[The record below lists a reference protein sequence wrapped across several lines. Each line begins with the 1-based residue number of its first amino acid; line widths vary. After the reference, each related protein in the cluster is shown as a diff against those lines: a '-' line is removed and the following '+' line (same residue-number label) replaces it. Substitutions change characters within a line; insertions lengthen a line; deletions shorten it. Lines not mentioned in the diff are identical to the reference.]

1 MSLPSS
7 SCDVAVIGLGA
18 MGSAV
23 LYQLAKTGA
32 RVVGI
37 DRFSPPHTF
46 GSSHGDTRITRE
58 AVGEGADYVPLVRA
72 SHRIWR
78 ELEAETGEPLLV
90 PAGTLVMASASAPN
104 SHHGKPDF
112 LRRTVE
118 VAQAHAIPHEVLDA
132 AEIRRRFPAFV
143 GLRGDEQGYFEPG
156 GGYVRPE
163 AAIRTQIA
171 EAVRLGA
178 QVMTDTKVT
187 GLAPDG
193 AGVCIETERGAVLAG
208 QVVVAAGPWA
218 HSFLGPAL
226 KPAFRVQRQVLH
238 WMEITEPALFPANS
252 PVFIWMHGDGD
263 EDYVYGFPPAASPGS
278 IKVATEQY
286 ATSCD
291 PDTVERTVSDA
302 EVAAMHAHHIAGKL
316 AGIAPRATRSAVCL
330 YTTSRD
336 NGFLI
341 DAHPEMPRVLLVS
354 ACSGHGFKHSAGIG
368 EAVARHLLEPGT
380 PLGPAFGAQRLMA
393 PRG

>member
-1 MSLPSS
+1 MSPSL

-18 MGSAV
+18 MGSAA
-23 LYQLAKTGA
+23 LYQLAKRGA

-58 AVGEGADYVPLVRA
+58 AVGEGAAYAPLVRA

-78 ELEAETGEPLLV
+78 ELEGETGEPLLV
-90 PAGTLVMASASAPN
+90 PSGTLVMASASAPN

-112 LRRTVE
+112 LRRTIE
-118 VAQAHAIPHEVLDA
+118 VAQANALPHELLDA
-132 AEIRRRFPAFV
+132 GEIRRRFPAFI

-171 EAVRLGA
+171 EAVRLGG
-178 QVMTDTKVT
+178 QVMTDTRVT
-187 GLAPDG
+187 SLAPDG
-193 AGVCIETERGAVLAG
+193 PGMRIETDGGVLHAG
-208 QVVVAAGPWA
+208 QVVVAAGPWVHA
-218 HSFLGPAL
+218 FLGPAL
-226 KPAFRVQRQVLH
+226 KPAFVVQRQVLH
-238 WMEITEPALFPANS
+238 WLEITQPELFPASS

-263 EDYVYGFPPAASPGS
+263 EDYVYGFPPSASPGS

-286 ATSCD
+286 TRTCD
-291 PDTVERTVSDA
+291 PETVDRTISAA

-316 AGIAPRATRSAVCL
+316 AGVAPRATRSAVCL

-341 DAHPEMPRVLLVS
+341 DRHPDMARVVLVS

-368 EAVARHLLEPGT
+368 EAVARHLLEPET
-380 PLGPAFGAQRLMA
+380 PLGPAFGAERLMA

>member
-1 MSLPSS
+1 MSLPLS

-18 MGSAV
+18 MGSAAI
-23 LYQLAKTGA
+23 YQLAKRGA

-46 GSSHGDTRITRE
+46 GSSHGETRITRE
-58 AVGEGADYVPLVRA
+58 AVGEGADYAPLVRA

-78 ELEAETGEPLLV
+78 ELEGETGEPLLV
-90 PAGTLVMASASAPN
+90 PSGTLVMASASAPN

-118 VAQAHAIPHEVLDA
+118 VAQSHAIPHELLDA

-171 EAVRLGA
+171 QAVRLGA
-178 QVMTDTKVT
+178 HVFTDTRVT

-193 AGVCIETERGAVLAG
+193 SGVRIETDGGAIHAG
-208 QVVVAAGPWA
+208 QVVVAVGPWVDP
-218 HSFLGPAL
+218 FLGPAL
-226 KPAFRVQRQVLH
+226 TPAFRVQRQVLH
-238 WMEITEPALFPANS
+238 WLEITEPALFPAES

-263 EDYVYGFPPAASPGS
+263 EDYFYGFPPAASLGS

-291 PDTVERTVSDA
+291 PETVDRSVSVA

-316 AGIAPRATRSAVCL
+316 GGVAPRATRSSVCL

-341 DAHPEMPRVLLVS
+341 DHHPDLARVLLVS

-380 PLGPAFGAQRLMA
+380 PLSPAFAAGRLMA
-393 PRG
+393 PRS

>member
-1 MSLPSS
+1 MRTPLP

-18 MGSAV
+18 MGSAA
-23 LYQLAKTGA
+23 LYQLAKRGA
-32 RVVGI
+32 RVIGI

-58 AVGEGADYVPLVRA
+58 AVGEGAAYAPLVRA

-78 ELEAETGEPLLV
+78 ELEAQTGESLLV
-90 PAGTLVMASASAPN
+90 PSGTLVMASASAPN

-118 VAQAHAIPHEVLDA
+118 VATSHAVAHEVLDA
-132 AEIRRRFPAFV
+132 AEIRRRFPAFI

-163 AAIRTQIA
+163 AAIRTQITQA
-171 EAVRLGA
+171 QRLGA
-178 QVMTDTKVT
+178 QLVTDTRVT
-187 GLAPDG
+187 GLAQEG
-193 AGVCIETERGAVLAG
+193 AGVRIETEGGPILAG

-218 HSFLGPAL
+218 HAFLGPAL
-226 KPAFRVQRQVLH
+226 TPAFQVQRQVLY
-238 WMEITEPALFPANS
+238 WLEITEPALFPADS

-263 EDYVYGFPPAASPGS
+263 EDYLYGFPPSASPGS

-286 ATSCD
+286 DASSD
-291 PDTVERTVSDA
+291 PDTVDRTVRDP

-316 AGIAPRATRSAVCL
+316 GGVAPRATRAAVCL

-341 DAHPEMPRVLLVS
+341 DHHPDMARVLLVS

-368 EAVARHLLEPGT
+368 EMVARHLLEPGT
-380 PLGPAFGAQRLMA
+380 PLGPAFAAGRLTGAS
-393 PRG
+393 

>member
-1 MSLPSS
+1 MSMPRL

-18 MGSAV
+18 MGSAG
-23 LYQLAKTGA
+23 LYQLAKRGA
-32 RVVGI
+32 RVIGI

-58 AVGEGADYVPLVRA
+58 AVGEGAAYAPLVRA
-72 SHRIWR
+72 SHGIWR
-78 ELEAETGEPLLV
+78 ELEEETGEALLV
-90 PAGTLVMASASAPN
+90 PCGALVLASASAPN

-112 LRRTVE
+112 LRKTLE
-118 VAQAHAIPHEVLDA
+118 VAQAHAIAHEVLDA

-143 GLRGDEQGYFEPG
+143 GLRGDEMAYFEPG

-171 EAVRLGA
+171 EAQRLGA
-178 QVMTDTKVT
+178 QLVTDTRVT
-187 GLAPDG
+187 GLVQDG
-193 AGVCIETERGAVLAG
+193 GGVRIETDSGPVLAG

-218 HSFLGPAL
+218 HAFLGPAL
-226 KPAFRVQRQVLH
+226 APAFVVQRQVLH
-238 WMEITEPALFPANS
+238 WLEITQPELFPANS

-263 EDYVYGFPPAASPGS
+263 EDYFYGFPPAASPGS
-278 IKVATEQY
+278 IKVASEQY
-286 ATSCD
+286 ASSCD
-291 PDTVERTVSDA
+291 PDGVDRTVSPA
-302 EVAAMHAHHIAGKL
+302 EVAQMHAHHIAGKL
-316 AGIAPRATRSAVCL
+316 AGVAPRASRSAVCL

-341 DAHPEMPRVLLVS
+341 DRHPDMERVVLVS

-368 EAVARHLLEPGT
+368 TAVARHLLEPGT
-380 PLGPAFGAQRLMA
+380 PLGPAFAAGRLMA
-393 PRG
+393 PSA